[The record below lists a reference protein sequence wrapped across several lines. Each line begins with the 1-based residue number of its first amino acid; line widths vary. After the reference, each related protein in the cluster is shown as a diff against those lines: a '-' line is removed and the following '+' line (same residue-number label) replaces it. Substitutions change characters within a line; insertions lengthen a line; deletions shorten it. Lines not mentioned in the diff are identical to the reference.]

1 MVLEDSLLVLSVDV
15 EVGDAVVAVGVGFDE
30 AVLVVEVGPILRVL
44 LEPRLDLELVVV
56 LLEHHDAREIFTL
69 GWRLA
74 FALLDWRGLDVMLET
89 GGRLGCVLDLIFFVP
104 SRMIWLL
111 FVLRDLLRRIEV
123 DDWVFEG
130 VVRVHDVHDI
140 LLSLGVQLRWILVAS
155 LLDVKFL
162 VP

>member
-1 MVLEDSLLVLSVDV
+1 
-15 EVGDAVVAVGVGFDE
+15 
-30 AVLVVEVGPILRVL
+30 
-44 LEPRLDLELVVV
+44 
-56 LLEHHDAREIFTL
+56 
-69 GWRLA
+69 
-74 FALLDWRGLDVMLET
+74 MLET